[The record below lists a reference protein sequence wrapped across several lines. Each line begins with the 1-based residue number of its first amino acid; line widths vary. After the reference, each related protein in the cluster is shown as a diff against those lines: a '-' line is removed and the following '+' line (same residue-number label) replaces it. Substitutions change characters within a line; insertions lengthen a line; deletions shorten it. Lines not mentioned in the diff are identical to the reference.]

1 MCTLECK
8 SYYHLG
14 LDHITSSSWMSRQF
28 TSNTPLHGP
37 AVITARTVSTSE
49 VTESVTRALLA
60 QCTFADMCFAAVR
73 RPCRGMK
80 GRVDTR
86 HYEGIWH
93 QTLSDRGPIKKSL
106 GRFHHVLLRVVW
118 LVWGVSFQTNKLSTC
133 VLGARDIYKETDR
146 QLKDQ
151 VSRASNLIKQLF
163 LSAFWKYIVPIQC
176 AQA

>member
-28 TSNTPLHGP
+28 TSNTPLHGA

-60 QCTFADMCFAAVR
+60 RCTFADICFAAVR
-73 RPCRGMK
+73 RPFRGMK

-93 QTLSDRGPIKKSL
+93 QTLSHRGPIKKVSAVFTTFSCAWC
-106 GRFHHVLLRVVW
+106 GSS
-118 LVWGVSFQTNKLSTC
+118 GVSHSRQTNC
-133 VLGARDIYKETDR
+133 RPVYCGPETSIRKQTDHSKTR
-146 QLKDQ
+146 FQGP
-151 VSRASNLIKQLF
+151 LI
-163 LSAFWKYIVPIQC
+163 
-176 AQA
+176 